1 MTAVRFTKP
10 APPYLTGDVAKF
22 DPARARSL
30 IDRQVAEA
38 LEAEDPTAEP
48 PAGEEA
54 AKPDPKGKGKAQSEP
69 AA

>member
-30 IDRQVAEA
+30 IDRQVAA
-38 LEAEDPTAEP
+38 PLEAEGATAEP
-48 PAGEEA
+48 QEAEEA
-54 AKPDPKGKGKAQSEP
+54 PKPDPKGKGKAQSEP